1 MKLICSDFII
11 TCDDNFN
18 IIENGAIL
26 FDKNI
31 KKVATKEELLKES
44 PEAELIELEKNSVIM
59 PSFSNPHVHLEF
71 SGNKTTLKYSK
82 FIDWLNSVI
91 EHREDLIEKCSNTIE
106 TAIDEMLK
114 SGIGTIGAVSSYGFD
129 LEAVTN
135 SKLKT
140 VFFNEAIG
148 SKPDMVDAL
157 YGDFL
162 SRLGESQ
169 KHNSDRFRASIAIHS
184 PYSIHPILTKKIL
197 QIAKD
202 ENILVSSHFLESKAE
217 IDWLTKSKGDFV
229 DFFKNFL
236 NQSKSLITPIEFIN
250 QFRDVKA
257 LFVHN
262 LEADEAIFN
271 EMKNFDIDLITC
283 PRSNRFLNNRV
294 LDLDKVKDFNLSIAT
309 DGLSSNSSLN
319 MFDELRASLLS
330 YPTRELNSF
339 AKELLLQST
348 KNPAKSL
355 GFNNG
360 EIRESKSSD
369 FIAISLPDK
378 TDIESLPLNIILHTK
393 EVTQNYIDGERII

>member
-1 MKLICSDFII
+1 LKLICSDFII

-31 KKVATKEELLKES
+31 KKVATKEELLKEY

-319 MFDELRASLLS
+319 MFDELKASLFS

-360 EIRESKSSD
+360 EIKENKSSD